1 LVFPAIWKAAIDG
14 PIWPHRGLFAGAL
27 KNASAGPSSSADPM
41 ANISTSIIAFNQA
54 DKIEDAIKSVLWTDE
69 IVLADSHSIDGT
81 AEIAERLG
89 ARVVQIPLTTFS
101 ELRNRAAE
109 SCSHE
114 WILSLDADE
123 RCTAEV
129 RDEILALLADGPKY
143 DAYYIP
149 RRNFFMGRWIKGSG
163 WYPNYRQPQFYR
175 KGTMRYT
182 RIIHEAVVM
191 QSGQPIGKLDNAL
204 VQFPFQNFEE
214 VLAKANRYSTFGA
227 RMLAH
232 KQVSMWTALGHAIW
246 AFIKHY
252 VFKLGFRDGWAGFVI
267 AFGNFE
273 GTFYR
278 YAKRYEE
285 IKAWQRLTV
294 EPLRKPDR
302 PVTK

>member
-1 LVFPAIWKAAIDG
+1 MTK
-14 PIWPHRGLFAGAL
+14 
-27 KNASAGPSSSADPM
+27 
-41 ANISTSIIAFNQA
+41 ISTSIITFNQA
-54 DKIEDAIKSVLWTDE
+54 DKIEDAIKTVLWTDE
-69 IVLADSHSIDGT
+69 IVLADSNSTDGT

-89 ARVVQIPLTTFS
+89 VRVVQIPLTTFS
-101 ELRNRAAE
+101 ELRNRAADA
-109 SCSHE
+109 CSHE
-114 WILSLDADE
+114 WILSLDSDE
-123 RCTAEV
+123 RCTAAV
-129 RDEILALLADGPKY
+129 RDEILAMLANGPKY

-163 WYPNYRQPQFYR
+163 WYPNYRQPQIYR

-191 QSGQPIGKLDNAL
+191 QNEQPIGKLENAL
-204 VQFPFQNFEE
+204 LQFPFQNFEE
-214 VLAKANRYSTFGA
+214 VLAKANRYSTIGA

-232 KQVSMWTALGHAIW
+232 KQVSMWMALSHAIW

-285 IKAWQRLTV
+285 IKNWQRLKI
-294 EPLRKPDR
+294 EPVRKPDR
-302 PVTK
+302 QMTE

>member
-1 LVFPAIWKAAIDG
+1 
-14 PIWPHRGLFAGAL
+14 
-27 KNASAGPSSSADPM
+27 M

-191 QSGQPIGKLDNAL
+191 QSGQPIGKLDNPL
-204 VQFPFQNFEE
+204 VQFRFRISRRFLQRPI
-214 VLAKANRYSTFGA
+214 VTRPSARACWRTSRCPCGPPSGMRYGPSSSTTCSSLASAMAGPVSSLRLETSRAPSTA
-227 RMLAH
+227 MR
-232 KQVSMWTALGHAIW
+232 S
-246 AFIKHY
+246 
-252 VFKLGFRDGWAGFVI
+252 
-267 AFGNFE
+267 
-273 GTFYR
+273 
-278 YAKRYEE
+278 
-285 IKAWQRLTV
+285 
-294 EPLRKPDR
+294 
-302 PVTK
+302 VTKKSKPGSGSRSNRCGSPIAR

>member
-1 LVFPAIWKAAIDG
+1 MRHATPASKPLFLVD
-14 PIWPHRGLFAGAL
+14 
-27 KNASAGPSSSADPM
+27 NPSQAM
-41 ANISTSIIAFNQA
+41 AKISTSIIALNQA
-54 DKIEDAIKSVLWTDE
+54 DKIGDAIASVMWTDE
-69 IVLADSHSIDGT
+69 VVVADSNSTDGT
-81 AEIAERLG
+81 VEIAERMG

-101 ELRNRAAE
+101 ELRNRAADA
-109 SCSHE
+109 CSGE
-114 WILSLDADE
+114 WIISLDTDE
-123 RCTAEV
+123 RCTPAL
-129 RDEILALLADGPKY
+129 RDEILAVLAAGAKY

-191 QSGQPIGKLDNAL
+191 NEGQPIGKLKNAM

-214 VLAKANRYSTFGA
+214 VLHKANRYSTVGA

-232 KQVSMWTALGHAIW
+232 KQVSMGSALGHALW

-252 VFKLGFRDGWAGFVI
+252 IFKCGFIDGWAGFVI

-278 YAKRYEE
+278 YAKRYE
-285 IKAWQRLTV
+285 AAQNWAPPV
-294 EPLRKPDR
+294 SEPLTRE
-302 PVTK
+302 TSL

>member
-1 LVFPAIWKAAIDG
+1 
-14 PIWPHRGLFAGAL
+14 
-27 KNASAGPSSSADPM
+27 M
-41 ANISTSIIAFNQA
+41 AKISTSIIAFNQA
-54 DKIEDAIKSVLWTDE
+54 DKISDAINSVLWTDE
-69 IVLADSHSIDGT
+69 IVLADSHSTDGT
-81 AEIAERLG
+81 AEIAEKLG
-89 ARVVQIPLTTFS
+89 ARVVQIPITTFS
-101 ELRNRAAE
+101 ELRNSAADA
-109 SCSHE
+109 CSHE
-114 WILSLDADE
+114 WILSLDSDE
-123 RCTAEV
+123 RCTPAV
-129 RDEILALLADGPKY
+129 RDEILGLLAEGPKY

-149 RRNFFMGRWIKGSG
+149 RRNYFMGRWIKGSG

-191 QSGQPIGKLDNAL
+191 QSGQPIGKLENAI

-232 KQVSMWTALGHAIW
+232 KRVSMWSALGHATW

-252 VFKLGFRDGWAGFVI
+252 IFKLGFRDGWAGFVI

-285 IKAWQRLTV
+285 IKAWQRLAV
-294 EPLRKPDR
+294 EPLRRTAPQQNEGPK
-302 PVTK
+302 T